1 MASTNKIQTTILLG
15 VANVICPGIGFFI
28 LRKLKLAA
36 LQYVIFALID
46 IVRLILLPW
55 FTSDDNTQVGWSS
68 VLLIIWGISHLVGL
82 IYLAIIG
89 FGEGFELIGFRK
101 KWLSLSFAVAF
112 SLATQGM
119 IEQHKNLNGYRVPA
133 GGMEPTLQ
141 QGQKFMVNSIAYRNS
156 APKHGDIIIFTYPE
170 DTSIRF
176 VKRVVGLPGDTVEL
190 YHSEL
195 RVNGILKVEP
205 YANYKSN
212 AHSSVRP
219 YEDYANFTTV
229 VGENTFF
236 VLGDNRYAS
245 LDSRN
250 FGAVPF
256 ENIRGKVISTFTDF
270 PPRFSVLHHN

>member
-1 MASTNKIQTTILLG
+1 MANANKIQTTILLG
-15 VANVICPGIGFFI
+15 VANVICPGLGFFI
-28 LRKLKLAA
+28 LRKLKFAV
-36 LQYVIFALID
+36 LQYALFVLID
-46 IVRLILLPW
+46 ITRLILLPW
-55 FTSDDNTQVGWSS
+55 FTSDDNTLVGWVSA
-68 VLLIIWGISHLVGL
+68 LLVIWGVFHLAGL
-82 IYLAIIG
+82 IYLAVVV
-89 FGEGFELIGFRK
+89 FGEDYELIGFRK
-101 KWLSLSFAVAF
+101 KWLSLSFAVIF
-112 SLATQGM
+112 SLATHGL

-133 GGMEPTLQ
+133 GGMEPILQ
-141 QGQKFMVNSIAYRNS
+141 QGQKFMVNSIAYRDS

-190 YHSEL
+190 EYNEL
-195 RVNGILKVEP
+195 RVNGTLKVEP

-212 AHSSVRP
+212 APPPVRP

-229 VGENTFF
+229 VGENTIF

-250 FGAVPF
+250 FGAIPF
-256 ENIRGKVISTFTDF
+256 ENIRGKAISTFTDF